1 MPLHYYRF
9 SVNGYVSLTGF
20 HEFTPIPTC
29 LIIQS
34 TLEITALKTTYRSMI
49 TASTDIYRFII
60 QLSTL
65 MGAEKSSE
73 TNSRMRRVTGDDDNI
88 MTTDRDYS
96 IRPMR
101 ETEYDRDIESNI
113 IPTSQMSAISSRRS
127 YNGRDASPSMKTNI
141 TTRGRDYSIRP
152 MRETEYDRDIESN
165 TIPTSQLRPII
176 SQRSCNGRNASPAMM
191 TILS

>member
-1 MPLHYYRF
+1 MTKVRVTAILYSQLATRPRSLAIILPIHLYLLSLESTFATVFHNYHTYDYKAERWRTCPYTIIAL

-20 HEFTPIPTC
+20 HEFTLIPTR

-34 TLEITALKTTYRSMI
+34 TLEITALKTTYQSMI

-113 IPTSQMSAISSRRS
+113 IPTSQMSAISSQRS
-127 YNGRDASPSMKTNI
+127 YNGRDVSP
-141 TTRGRDYSIRP
+141 
-152 MRETEYDRDIESN
+152 
-165 TIPTSQLRPII
+165 Q
-176 SQRSCNGRNASPAMM
+176 
-191 TILS
+191 